1 MCTDDTSVQPFY
13 WDTVED
19 FVSPFTGILP
29 RDIRRSVRERERQRR
44 SSPQAVEEEK
54 RRLEEEVS
62 GMEEELSGMDRPLS
76 AASVPRTGAI
86 STKDLLKEFGEDLGL
101 EDNPVELREAER
113 KLERDDLV
121 SLLAV

>member
-1 MCTDDTSVQPFY
+1 M
-13 WDTVED
+13 
-19 FVSPFTGILP
+19 
-29 RDIRRSVRERERQRR
+29 
-44 SSPQAVEEEK
+44 EEEK

-76 AASVPRTGAI
+76 VASVPRTGAI